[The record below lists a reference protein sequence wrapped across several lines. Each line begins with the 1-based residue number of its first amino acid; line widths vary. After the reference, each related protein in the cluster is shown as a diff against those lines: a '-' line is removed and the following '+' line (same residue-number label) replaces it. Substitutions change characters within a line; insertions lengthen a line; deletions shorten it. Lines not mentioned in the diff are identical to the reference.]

1 LSLLNKF
8 AGNQTVKRITR
19 CVEKPTEMGPAG
31 RAESVLPGVSCK
43 PAEFISG
50 LPVEGTSPGL
60 FETRNFIDHTSGI
73 KKRMEMAI
81 VNGNGVLTAG
91 NNSPA
96 TAAKQ
101 RLLTLGCSVVRDIG
115 IRHINRPGIILFP
128 AIKTSCIRQ
137 V

>member
-1 LSLLNKF
+1 
-8 AGNQTVKRITR
+8 
-19 CVEKPTEMGPAG
+19 MGPTG
-31 RAESVLPGVSCK
+31 RAESVLPSVSFK

-50 LPVEGTSPGL
+50 LPMEGTSPGL

-73 KKRMEMAI
+73 KKRMQMAV
-81 VNGNGVLTAG
+81 VNGSGVLAAG

-101 RLLTLGCSVVRDIG
+101 RLLTLGYRIVRSIG